1 MRKDDTFQ
9 ILSCSLQTHEFA
21 GGRLLYRF
29 LHISAVLL
37 LIPVFFG
44 VTNAPLA
51 AQATEIHASPLHSDP
66 MVREAYQHFY
76 VLDYP
81 ACIALLQ
88 KVHVE
93 HPGDPVATSF
103 LLEAEVFAE
112 LYRQDLLDTTFY
124 ANDGFLTGKHPTPED
139 TAVRDRIFALEEETE
154 REAAARLSHNARDVD
169 ALYARGWARSLRS
182 SYMAMV
188 ERSFSPAF
196 HMALQAH
203 GDEAK
208 VLQIDPNYL
217 DAKLVVGTYQYVIGA
232 LPWGF
237 KLLFGFAGITGSK
250 TRGMETLHDAFARA
264 PMTSTEAGTVIALFQ
279 RREGKYKEAIAVVRA
294 LEAKYPHDFL
304 FCLEEANLR
313 KDAGEGMAA
322 VTAYQSLLNEAAK
335 PGYFPSAHLE
345 LAYFGLGEALRGQ
358 RHFAEAA
365 QAYEQAANTQASGAE
380 LRRRSL
386 VAAGK
391 ARDLNGERT
400 LAVRDYQAAIGTGSD
415 TTQGE
420 IARKLIKTP
429 YRE

>member
-1 MRKDDTFQ
+1 
-9 ILSCSLQTHEFA
+9 LYSCMFPLFVA
-21 GGRLLYRF
+21 VF
-29 LHISAVLL
+29 LIWCS
-37 LIPVFFG
+37 
-44 VTNAPLA
+44 
-51 AQATEIHASPLHSDP
+51 ASPAKAEARRGDVHATPLSADL
-66 MVREAYQHFY
+66 MVRDAYEHFY

-81 ACIALLQ
+81 ACIAELT
-88 KVHVE
+88 KVQE
-93 HPGDPVATSF
+93 THPGDPVATAM
-103 LLEAEVFAE
+103 LLEARVFEE

-139 TAVRDRIFALEEETE
+139 PVRRDQIFALEDEVEH
-154 REAAARLSHNARDVD
+154 EASARLSKNPRDVD

-188 ERSFSPAF
+188 ERSFNAAF

-203 GDEAK
+203 SDEAK
-208 VLQIDPNYL
+208 VLQIDPNYV

-250 TRGMETLHDAFARA
+250 AKGMEMLHDDFARG
-264 PMTSTEAGTVIALFQ
+264 PMTSVEAGTVIALFL
-279 RREGKYKEAIAVVRA
+279 RREAKYKEAIAVVQS
-294 LEAKYPHDFL
+294 LKAKYPHDFL
-304 FCLEEANLR
+304 FSLEEANLR

-322 VTAYQSLLNEAAK
+322 VSAYQTLLSDARK

-345 LAYFGLGEALRGQ
+345 LAYFGLGEALSGQ

-365 QAYEQAANTQASGAE
+365 QAYERAAFSPGSGAE
-380 LRRRSL
+380 LKRRSL

-391 ARDLNGERT
+391 ARDLNGERAQ
-400 LAVRDYQAAIGTGSD
+400 AVQDYQWAIASGSD

-420 IARKLIKTP
+420 IARRLIKSP
-429 YRE
+429 YREP

>member
-1 MRKDDTFQ
+1 LRFRVHTVFVV
-9 ILSCSLQTHEFA
+9 A
-21 GGRLLYRF
+21 GL
-29 LHISAVLL
+29 V
-37 LIPVFFG
+37 
-44 VTNAPLA
+44 LA
-51 AQATEIHASPLHSDP
+51 ANFPARASDVHANPLNADP
-66 MVREAYQHFY
+66 SVREAYQH
-76 VLDYP
+76 L
-81 ACIALLQ
+81 
-88 KVHVE
+88 
-93 HPGDPVATSF
+93 GDPGPTTF
-103 LLEAEVFAE
+103 LLEARVFEE

-139 TAVRDRIFALEEETE
+139 PAKRDQIFALEEEVE
-154 REAAARLSHNARDVD
+154 HEANARLAKNPRDVD

-188 ERSFSPAF
+188 ERSFSAAF
-196 HMALQAH
+196 HIALQAH
-203 GDEAK
+203 SDEAK
-208 VLQIDPNYL
+208 VLQIDPNYI

-250 TRGMETLHDAFARA
+250 ARGMEMLHDDFARG
-264 PMTSTEAGTVIALFQ
+264 PMTSTEAGTVISLFL
-279 RREGKYKEAIAVVRA
+279 RRESKYKEAIGVVRT
-294 LEAKYPHDFL
+294 LKAKYPHDFL

-322 VTAYQSLLNEAAK
+322 VAAYESLLNDASK

-365 QAYEQAANTQASGAE
+365 KAYEQAAFAPGAGAE
-380 LRRRSL
+380 LKRRSL

-391 ARDLNGERT
+391 ARDLNGERA
-400 LAVRDYQAAIGTGSD
+400 LAVQDYKWAIASGSD

-420 IARKLIKTP
+420 IARRLLKTP
-429 YRE
+429 YQE